1 MEVFPHEV
9 PEDIP
14 HIVLQIGSRLHGV
27 RTKTHAFDPERYE
40 KVMRFCRMTEVKIA
54 QGAKQTG
61 GKIVGKR

>member
-1 MEVFPHEV
+1 
-9 PEDIP
+9 
-14 HIVLQIGSRLHGV
+14 LHGV